1 MSRFQEILN
10 SVSEQINEKNLESL
24 ASNPST
30 TDNTQDIKIEAEES
44 SELMEYQKEFY
55 EMSVGSIR
63 AIMHNAERII
73 NNLDNPMVQENLI
86 ESWLQGKIAVTED
99 YMRTIH
105 DYVMF
110 VSDTSDE
117 SNTVSKQGLWDNIR
131 QKKEKEGKKYKPAK
145 PGDKDRP
152 EPKQWKKLSSRFISD
167 PVVWDEKLDE
177 FVDKNP

>member
-10 SVSEQINEKNLESL
+10 SISEQINEKNLESL

-30 TDNTQDIKIEAEES
+30 TDNSQDIKIEEEES

-63 AIMHNAERII
+63 AIMHHAERII
-73 NNLDNPMVQENLI
+73 KNLDNPMVQENLI
-86 ESWLQGKIAVTED
+86 ESWLQGKIAITED

-105 DYVMF
+105 DYVMY

-145 PGDKDRP
+145 RGDKDRP
-152 EPKQWKKLSSRFISD
+152 DPEQWKKLSSRFISD